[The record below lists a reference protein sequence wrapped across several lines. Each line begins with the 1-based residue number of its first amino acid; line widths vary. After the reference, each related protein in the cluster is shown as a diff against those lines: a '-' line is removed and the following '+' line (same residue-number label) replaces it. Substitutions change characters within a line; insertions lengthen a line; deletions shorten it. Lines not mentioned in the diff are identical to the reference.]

1 MSGMWENDRLPNVED
16 WFARIKARPAFKPAF
31 LDWCPEDLTNDLRDF
46 GTQSW
51 PSVKRIIGME

>member
-1 MSGMWENDRLPNVED
+1 MDRLPNVED